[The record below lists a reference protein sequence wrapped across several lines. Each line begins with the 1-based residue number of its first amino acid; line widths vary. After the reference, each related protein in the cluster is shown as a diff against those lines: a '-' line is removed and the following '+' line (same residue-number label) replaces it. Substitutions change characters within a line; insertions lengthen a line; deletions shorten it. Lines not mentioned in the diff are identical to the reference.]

1 MDCKEIDEND
11 NTTTIIIII
20 IIIITS
26 KALCPEW
33 AFSLLKRFSNYM
45 FILLEYV
52 SRENT
57 ATNGL

>member
-11 NTTTIIIII
+11 NTTTIT

>member
-20 IIIITS
+20 IITIITS

-33 AFSLLKRFSNYM
+33 AFSLLKRF
-45 FILLEYV
+45 
-52 SRENT
+52 
-57 ATNGL
+57 

>member
-11 NTTTIIIII
+11 NTTTIII

-33 AFSLLKRFSNYM
+33 AFSLLKRF
-45 FILLEYV
+45 
-52 SRENT
+52 
-57 ATNGL
+57 

>member
-26 KALCPEW
+26 KTLCPEW
-33 AFSLLKRFSNYM
+33 AFSLLKRF
-45 FILLEYV
+45 
-52 SRENT
+52 
-57 ATNGL
+57 

>member
-11 NTTTIIIII
+11 NTTTII

-33 AFSLLKRFSNYM
+33 AFSLLKRF
-45 FILLEYV
+45 
-52 SRENT
+52 
-57 ATNGL
+57 